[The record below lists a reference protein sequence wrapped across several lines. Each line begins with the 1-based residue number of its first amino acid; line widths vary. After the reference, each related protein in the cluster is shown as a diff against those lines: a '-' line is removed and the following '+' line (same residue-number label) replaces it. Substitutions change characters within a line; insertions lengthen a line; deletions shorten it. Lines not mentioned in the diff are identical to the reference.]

1 MLAVTPEQSKCT
13 RISDGR
19 MEILRGCGGK
29 KESEAPEPQEEPVFY
44 LKMKE
49 FYIVLQWPRARRLG
63 VGSAYR

>member
-1 MLAVTPEQSKCT
+1 
-13 RISDGR
+13 